1 MDQRALRELEN
12 RCIQEEPP
20 WCTAACPLHVD
31 ARALAGHIGQGRWA
45 DAWKVLRRHMP
56 LPGILGRVCDAPC
69 EGRCKRSDAGGSIR
83 IGALE
88 RACVQTEPPAV
99 RVLPLPSK
107 NKSVAVAGGAM
118 SSLTVAWDL
127 VRKGYDVTVFEAGEV
142 PGASLKK
149 YDAMRLP
156 AEAVDAEIAVLQ
168 QLGVGF
174 ETGCDPETAAI
185 AARCMNSFDAVYLGL
200 DAVGGRAWNLEC
212 DADGL
217 VRVDAAIQS
226 TSREGV
232 FAGGRNPSPVWQAA
246 QGRWAATSMDRF
258 LQGVS
263 ITAGREKERPYETRL
278 YTSLVDAVP
287 LAAVPM
293 ADDNRGYS
301 SSEAME
307 EARRCLQ
314 CDCRE
319 CVKVCAYLERFG
331 AYPKKYA
338 REVYNNLSIVMGE
351 HKANR
356 LINSCSLCGLCEQ
369 VCPNDFAMQ
378 DLCLEARR
386 KMVDSGK
393 MPPSAHEFALL
404 DMEFSLSERFALAR
418 HQPGCETSRHLF
430 FPGCQLCA
438 SAPQQVE
445 LVYAHLRSYL
455 EGGVGLLL
463 GCCAAPAHWAGR
475 REAFEAN
482 TARIHSQ
489 WQSMGRPRMI
499 LACST
504 CMQIFKEHLP
514 AIPTVSLWSILED
527 HLKKPPGFKDDT
539 PLAIHDPCTSRFN
552 VELQAC
558 VRRILS
564 GTGFEIRELTL
575 GREKTE
581 CCGFGGLMQN
591 ANPDLAREVA
601 QGRAGRSTYDY
612 VTYCAMCRDNLA
624 VSGKRVIHLLDLF
637 FPHPQY
643 PDPAERPRP
652 VWTLRRENRARLK
665 AHLSAHLWNEECIM
679 ETSACQSM
687 KLEIS
692 PQVAESLDRRRILV
706 EDLQQVIQ
714 HAETSGERLFNPSNG
729 RYKAAYAPY
738 TVTFWVEYAP
748 SGEGFVIHNAYSHRM
763 EVLGP

>member
-1 MDQRALRELEN
+1 MDQRGLRELEN

-31 ARALAGHIGQGRWA
+31 ARALAGHIGRGRWE

-56 LPGILGRVCDAPC
+56 LPGILGHICDAPC
-69 EGRCKRSDAGGSIR
+69 EDRCKRNEAGGSVR

-88 RACVQTEPPAV
+88 RACVQTEPPAA
-99 RVLPLPSK
+99 RVIPLPSK
-107 NKSVAVAGGAM
+107 KKSVAVAGGAM

-149 YDAMRLP
+149 CDPTRLP
-156 AEAVDAEIAVLQ
+156 VEAVDAEIAVLHK
-168 QLGVGF
+168 LGVRF
-174 ETGCDPETAAI
+174 ETGCDPDTVEI
-185 AARCMNSFDAVYLGL
+185 ADRCVHSFDAAYVGL
-200 DAVGGRAWNLEC
+200 DSVAGSAWNLEC
-212 DADGL
+212 GADGL
-217 VRVDAAIQS
+217 VRVEAAIQS

-246 QGRWAATSMDRF
+246 QGRWAATSIDRF

-263 ITAGREKERPYETRL
+263 ITAGREKQGPYETRL
-278 YTSLVDAVP
+278 YTSLVDVLA

-293 ADDNRGYS
+293 EDAHRGYS

-307 EARRCLQ
+307 EAGRCLQ

-404 DMEFSLSERFALAR
+404 DMEFSQSERFALAH
-418 HQPGCETSRHLF
+418 HQPGCETSTYLF

-438 SAPQQVE
+438 SAPHQADM
-445 LVYAHLRSYL
+445 VYAHLRL
-455 EGGVGLLL
+455 HLDGGVGLMLN
-463 GCCAAPAHWAGR
+463 CCAAPAYWAGR
-475 REAFEAN
+475 QEMFDAH
-482 TARIHSQ
+482 TAHIRSQ
-489 WQSMGRPRMI
+489 WESLGQPQMI

-504 CMQIFKEHLP
+504 CMQMFEQFLP
-514 AIPTVSLWSILED
+514 GIPMVSLWSILEN
-527 HLKKPPGFKDDT
+527 HLEKMLLGPDGT
-539 PLAIHDPCTSRFN
+539 PLVVHDPCTSRSN
-552 VELQAC
+552 AELRES
-558 VRRILS
+558 VRRILTRA
-564 GTGFEIRELTL
+564 GLEIQELAL
-575 GREKTE
+575 GQDKTE

-591 ANPDLAREVA
+591 ANPELAREVV
-601 QGRAGRSTYDY
+601 QRRAGRSDCDY

-624 VSGKRVIHLLDLF
+624 ASGKRVIHLLDLL
-637 FPHPQY
+637 FPDPDC
-643 PDPAERPRP
+643 PDPAVRPRP
-652 VWTLRRENRARLK
+652 VWSLRRENRARLK
-665 AHLSAHLWNEECIM
+665 AHLSTHLWNEELM
-679 ETSACQSM
+679 EPCAYQSI

-692 PQVAESLDRRRILV
+692 PEVAESLDRRRILV

-714 HAETSGERLFNPSNG
+714 HAETSGDRLFNSSNG